1 MRNGK
6 REKYNIPIIHSANNF
21 KYVLLIIITT
31 IIEYSLICTTVPSMH
46 RGNVGET
53 TLKLVKQPRYS

>member
-6 REKYNIPIIHSANNF
+6 REKCNIPIIHSANNF

-31 IIEYSLICTTVPSMH
+31 IFVYSFRLIVKAVAGLQFPAYTAAM
-46 RGNVGET
+46 
-53 TLKLVKQPRYS
+53 LVKLL